1 MRRCLFRAPVCGC
14 GVAREGGGD
23 RQFPMDRGFEM
34 AQFSTYLRFAENKK
48 AVEIFIARIAAKRP
62 DNAKVRIVTIAD
74 KRYGNARIF
83 TGSKRERR
91 PENPAQ
97 LALF

>member
-1 MRRCLFRAPVCGC
+1 
-14 GVAREGGGD
+14 
-23 RQFPMDRGFEM
+23 MDRGFEM

-48 AVEIFIARIAAKRP
+48 AAEIFGAQIAAGRL
-62 DNAKVRIVTIAD
+62 DKVRIVTITD
-74 KRYGNARIF
+74 KQYGNARIF
-83 TGSKRERR
+83 AGSKRERR

>member
-1 MRRCLFRAPVCGC
+1 
-14 GVAREGGGD
+14 
-23 RQFPMDRGFEM
+23 MDRGFEM

-48 AVEIFIARIAAKRP
+48 AVETFIARIAAKRP
-62 DNAKVRIVTIAD
+62 DKAKVRIVTIAD
-74 KRYGNARIF
+74 KRYGNAWIF